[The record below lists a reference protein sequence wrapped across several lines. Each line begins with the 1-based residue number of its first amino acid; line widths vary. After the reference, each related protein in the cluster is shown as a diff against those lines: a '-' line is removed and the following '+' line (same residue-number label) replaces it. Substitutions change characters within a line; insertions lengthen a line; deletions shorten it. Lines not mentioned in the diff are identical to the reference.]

1 MLIDTTDLEI
11 ELSIERR
18 INEDATEDFAMDSTQ
33 GTPAKLSIDLDIC
46 DDGPNDDRM
55 CVWFMF
61 FAVGEPMFRL
71 TIEEAQRVRDR
82 LNLVLGCISE
92 KQSAPQ

>member
-1 MLIDTTDLEI
+1 MLIDQTNLEI

-18 INEDATEDFAMDSTQ
+18 INEDATEDFAADSTQ
-33 GTPAKLSIDLDIC
+33 GTPAKLSIDLDIR

-61 FAVGEPMFRL
+61 FAVGEPWFRL
-71 TIEEAQRVRDR
+71 TVEEARRVRDR
-82 LNLVLGCISE
+82 LNLVLDCCPESP
-92 KQSAPQ
+92 A